1 MKKAHFLYTGT
12 LKIYTQSQCVYVSYH
27 TDNICIVTD
36 FSSQIC
42 ETILVKKK
50 SSRQYHYTY

>member
-42 ETILVKKK
+42 ETILVKKV
-50 SSRQYHYTY
+50 